1 MAAGPARRAV
11 EIAWDEGVDASR
23 LASTNDDYVEAHV
36 GTGPIA
42 SPADVVPSM
51 LGLMSQLDGAAT
63 PVVYLPQVPVLSG
76 GTTVAHIVAPPLMLY
91 GRIRTETLRQDTIQG
106 NEYETPG
113 EVYRLARVRMEEE
126 L

>member
-1 MAAGPARRAV
+1 M

-36 GTGPIA
+36 GTGAIA
-42 SPADVVPSM
+42 SPSDVVPSM
-51 LGLMSQLDGAAT
+51 LGLMSQLGGAAT

-106 NEYETPG
+106 NEYENPG